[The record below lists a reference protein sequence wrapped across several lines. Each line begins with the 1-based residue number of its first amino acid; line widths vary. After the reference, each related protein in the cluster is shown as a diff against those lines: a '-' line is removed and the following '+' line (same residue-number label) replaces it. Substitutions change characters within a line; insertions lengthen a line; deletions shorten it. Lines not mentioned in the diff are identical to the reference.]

1 MKKLLITFAFILGAT
16 SAFSVELPKL
26 SMPSV
31 TLGVAGNVGT
41 LSGTGKE
48 RLQHETGTLS
58 PQGVKTKSRDMFFA
72 SGEVFAEVY
81 INPAIRIGI
90 SYVPYDIESD
100 TTESVHGSFETCPNN
115 TDNGTCDQS
124 NNASS
129 SSNGQGTGEGNVTQ
143 KVQIDITDMTTGYI
157 AFHLPSGVFA
167 KAGIMQ
173 ADIITN
179 ELLGTGSSYGNAQL
193 NGYVVGIG
201 YEHAIADQ
209 GVFIRGEVNQS
220 EFEDIGLTSTGSNNK
235 NHIEVNSLSGTM
247 ARISVGKN
255 F

>member
-1 MKKLLITFAFILGAT
+1 VKKLLITFAFILGAT

-48 RLQHETGTLS
+48 RLQQSTGTLS
-58 PQGVKTKSRDMFFA
+58 GDVKTKSRDMFFA
-72 SGEVFAEVY
+72 SGEIFAEVY
-81 INPAIRIGI
+81 LNPAIRIGV

-100 TTESVHGSFETCPNN
+100 TTESVHGSFDTCPDN
-115 TDNGTCDQS
+115 TDNSTCDQS

-193 NGYVVGIG
+193 NGYLVGIG

-209 GVFIRGEVNQS
+209 GVFIRGEINQS
-220 EFEDIGLTSTGSNNK
+220 EFEDIGLTSTGSDNRNT
-235 NHIEVNSLSGTM
+235 IEVNSLSGTM